1 MLTQLYA
8 TDIYNK
14 QRKVHLQKPRVFG
27 QFRYTVCGNRRELKP
42 VNWLANLMSSLE
54 KNKTYSSQV
63 ASGGGEKDWPPP
75 L

>member
-27 QFRYTVCGNRRELKP
+27 QDTVCGNRRELKP